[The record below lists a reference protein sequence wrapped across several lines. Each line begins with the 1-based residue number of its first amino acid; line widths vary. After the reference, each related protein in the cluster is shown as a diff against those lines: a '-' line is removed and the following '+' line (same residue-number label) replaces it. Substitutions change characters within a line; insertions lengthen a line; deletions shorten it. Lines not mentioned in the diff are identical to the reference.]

1 MVQPVVRPTAI
12 QPLLCYL
19 APMFLIVAAY
29 AACALIWGTTWLA
42 IRICIGP
49 GGYDTLMALVLRFA
63 IASAVLLPM
72 AWKVGRWPNRRQ
84 WIFLIIAGVLDAIAY
99 TMVYWG
105 EQELSG
111 GLAAVIYGTQPFIL
125 AGILGATKMEKVWPT
140 DIVGAAVS
148 LTGVAGL
155 FIGKLQLST
164 NQALGVLLVLGSV
177 FCSTCY
183 SALVK
188 RTASD
193 VHAVTSTAIFLT
205 VTALC
210 LTPLA
215 VTSGGGLVL
224 PDRASATVALLYLAL
239 AGSVIAFVLYFWLLQ
254 RVSMKAMSTLV
265 FLFPVIALIAD
276 AIGERNQRIGWREM
290 VAVVV
295 ILGGMGIGYWGVR
308 NRAAVPAPAAAT

>member
-1 MVQPVVRPTAI
+1 
-12 QPLLCYL
+12 
-19 APMFLIVAAY
+19 MFLIVAAY

-49 GGYDTLMALVLRFA
+49 GGYDTLMALVLRYS
-63 IASAVLLPM
+63 IASVVLLPL
-72 AWKVGRWPNRRQ
+72 AWRIGRWPNRRQ
-84 WIFLIIAGVLDAIAY
+84 WLFLVIAGVLDAVAY

-125 AGILGATKMEKVWPT
+125 AGILGVTKMERVWPT
-140 DIVGAAVS
+140 DVFGAAVS
-148 LTGVAGL
+148 FAGVAAL
-155 FIGKLQLST
+155 FLGKLQFST
-164 NQALGVLLVLGSV
+164 AQALGVLLVLGSV
-177 FCSTCY
+177 ICSTCY

-193 VHAVTSTAIFLT
+193 VHAVTSTAIFLS
-205 VTALC
+205 VTALG
-210 LTPLA
+210 LSPLA
-215 VTSGGGLVL
+215 IAYGGGLVL
-224 PDRASATVALLYLAL
+224 PDRLSATVALLYLAL
-239 AGSVIAFVLYFWLLQ
+239 AGSVVAFVLYFWLLQ

-276 AIGERNQRIGWREM
+276 AIGEHSQPIGGRELIA
-290 VAVVV
+290 VAV

-308 NRAAVPAPAAAT
+308 RRSIVVAAPLLQQ